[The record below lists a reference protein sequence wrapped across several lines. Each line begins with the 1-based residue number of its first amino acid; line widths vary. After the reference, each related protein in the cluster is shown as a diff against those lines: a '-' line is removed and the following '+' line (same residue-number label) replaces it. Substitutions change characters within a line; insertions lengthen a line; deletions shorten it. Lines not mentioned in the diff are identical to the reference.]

1 MNYALEF
8 EKVVFKRA
16 RQSLP
21 ASDEHSQKINT
32 GDKSMKKSRLF
43 TVIGVVIALCI
54 AIALYMFVSP
64 KSTKNIPELSSIAQ
78 MEEAEVNQL
87 IVGYSR
93 NQLIEV
99 WGEPDISGNNED
111 RWQLSTTATLVVNTN
126 NKGEVVV
133 CGILQ

>member
-1 MNYALEF
+1 
-8 EKVVFKRA
+8 
-16 RQSLP
+16 
-21 ASDEHSQKINT
+21 
-32 GDKSMKKSRLF
+32 MKKSRLF

-54 AIALYMFVSP
+54 AIALYMFVSL
-64 KSTKNIPELSSIAQ
+64 KSTKNIPDLSSITQ

>member
-1 MNYALEF
+1 MRLNL
-8 EKVVFKRA
+8 KKW
-16 RQSLP
+16 SLSEQDNHFQP
-21 ASDEHSQKINT
+21 ASDEHSQKIST

-64 KSTKNIPELSSIAQ
+64 KSTKNIPDLSSIAQ

>member
-1 MNYALEF
+1 
-8 EKVVFKRA
+8 
-16 RQSLP
+16 
-21 ASDEHSQKINT
+21 
-32 GDKSMKKSRLF
+32 
-43 TVIGVVIALCI
+43 
-54 AIALYMFVSP
+54 MFVSP
-64 KSTKNIPELSSIAQ
+64 KSTKNIPDLSSIAQ